1 MGTMDLW
8 WLPNM
13 FSAYFRYF
21 LSYKP
26 LIQLKSFLNF
36 KVQVIDFRCRKWK
49 YNVLARVASEPNSE
63 WHDNRIRLMILHFFS
78 LCYFWKTVVFLNNF
92 QSLLFFKV
100 NFLLAKASWFF
111 LATKSNNFGTIL
123 IKSK

>member
-63 WHDNRIRLMILHFFS
+63 VRMAWQENSFDDTAF
-78 LCYFWKTVVFLNNF
+78 LC
-92 QSLLFFKV
+92 
-100 NFLLAKASWFF
+100 AI
-111 LATKSNNFGTIL
+111 FG
-123 IKSK
+123 KQWSF

>member
-21 LSYKP
+21 LSYKA

-63 WHDNRIRLMILHFFS
+63 WHDNRIRLMILHFFV
-78 LCYFWKTVVFLNNF
+78 LFLENSGLSKQLSIF
-92 QSLLFFKV
+92 TLF
-100 NFLLAKASWFF
+100 
-111 LATKSNNFGTIL
+111 
-123 IKSK
+123 